1 MSSSRSIKE
10 PVVPSALATLYFGWL
25 RSRLGST
32 IFWTVGVAAVL
43 VVTAAFYPSLK
54 NFFADFQTQSSAGIS
69 SLLGLTNGID
79 PSSPLGYLWS
89 NLYSNVLPWML
100 MALGISLGANA
111 IAGDEEVGTLEYTL
125 SSAAT
130 RTQIVLTR
138 YAGVITALFAVAAIS
153 GLVLLASAPLFDL
166 TSASTVTIDGTP
178 VTNPG
183 VDASNVAAGTFAAFA
198 VATGVAGIA
207 FLVGGLTGKKGR
219 AIGVATA
226 IAAASYVFY
235 TLANLTGVA
244 EPLTWLSSWRW
255 YISRAMFINGL
266 GWEVVLP
273 FALAAACGCLA
284 WVAFE
289 RRDLQT
295 A

>member
-1 MSSSRSIKE
+1 MCS
-10 PVVPSALATLYFGWL
+10 PVITLYLGWL
-25 RSRLGST
+25 RARLRST
-32 IFWTVGVAAVL
+32 ISWTLGVAAV
-43 VVTAAFYPSLK
+43 VIVTAAFYPSLK
-54 NFFADFQTQSSAGIS
+54 NFFADFQTQGSAGVS

-89 NLYSNVLPWML
+89 NLYSNIVPWML

-125 SSAAT
+125 SSSVT
-130 RTQIVLTR
+130 RAQILLTR
-138 YAGVITALFAVAAIS
+138 LAGVVTILFSVAALS
-153 GLVLLASAPLFDL
+153 GVALLVTAPLFDL
-166 TSASTVTIDGTP
+166 TTDTTVTIDGAR

-183 VDASNVAAGTFAAFA
+183 VTVSNVAAGTFAAFA
-198 VATGVAGIA
+198 IATGVAGMA

-226 IAAASYVFY
+226 IAVGSYVFY
-235 TLANLTGVA
+235 TLANLTGIVKY
-244 EPLTWLSSWRW
+244 LTWLSSWRW

-273 FALAAACGCLA
+273 FVLAAICGGLA

>member
-1 MSSSRSIKE
+1 MSSSSSTRE
-10 PVVPSALATLYFGWL
+10 PVVHSAVATLYVGWL
-25 RSRLGST
+25 RARLRST
-32 IFWTVGVAAVL
+32 IFWTIGVTSVL

-54 NFFADFQTQSSAGIS
+54 NFFADFQTQGSAGVS

-111 IAGDEEVGTLEYTL
+111 IAGDEEVGALEYTL

-130 RTQIVLTR
+130 RAQILVTR
-138 YAGVITALFAVAAIS
+138 CAGVVTILFAVAAVS
-153 GLVLLASAPLFDL
+153 GLALLATAPLFEL
-166 TSASTVTIDGTP
+166 TSSTTVTIDGAP

-183 VDASNVAAGTFAAFA
+183 VGVSNIAAGTFAAFS

-207 FLVGGLTGKKGR
+207 FLIGGLTGKKGR

-226 IAAASYVFY
+226 IAVGSYVFY

-244 EPLTWLSSWRW
+244 KSLTWLSSWRW
-255 YISRAMFINGL
+255 YIAQAMFINGL

-273 FALAAACGCLA
+273 FALAAACAGLA
-284 WVAFE
+284 WVGFE